1 MGMVRPGSMPR
12 PRGAARSMCRRNRR
26 ERLSLPAQIK
36 VLYYK
41 GFRTGKA
48 ALFEVASH
56 KDNDT
61 FGVRR
66 QAPKGRPRRFR
77 QRLYAASRD
86 RWSAIES
93 GVFALLRQGFAG
105 LDAALQGLRV
115 FRVFATNRPQRP
127 AEAPGPAGP
136 FRKRLALRVLLPVP
150 GNLPTGRQVK
160 SHTNRRL
167 FARVVVLSDRL
178 VMSASS
184 STRLFYER

>member
-1 MGMVRPGSMPR
+1 MVRPGSMPR
-12 PRGAARSMCRRNRR
+12 PRGATKSMCRRNRR

-66 QAPKGRPRRFR
+66 QAPKGRPRRFG

-93 GVFALLRQGFAG
+93 GVFVPMNQDSTPHSKGFAFSACLPQTGPKG
-105 LDAALQGLRV
+105 LPG
-115 FRVFATNRPQRP
+115 RPDP
-127 AEAPGPAGP
+127 
-136 FRKRLALRVLLPVP
+136 PVHSEN
-150 GNLPTGRQVK
+150 GSL
-160 SHTNRRL
+160 
-167 FARVVVLSDRL
+167 
-178 VMSASS
+178 
-184 STRLFYER
+184 